1 MNDIYKPDYR
11 LLVVFDQSKESFLAL
26 QNAIELAKT
35 INGAIDILCI
45 SKWSK
50 VIKTENQV
58 ALLRSLEENQQRV
71 KLKTQKLIDSIT
83 EIENLALIYSYTHGN
98 VIEETQK
105 HIAITSPDIVVIG
118 RQKKKFSSYFD
129 TRNIDQLR
137 KGYNGFL
144 LLAGEKNK
152 KAKDQ
157 SMRLGFL
164 DEKEVSRA
172 SELIQTLIRKA
183 MPTLNV
189 FTISNKQKKVV
200 ETKEKM
206 VFYEFD
212 KNDIVDSTISNYIQK
227 NKIDLMCVKWNDPD
241 QSLTKKIIIKTEIPI
256 LLTN

>member
-1 MNDIYKPDYR
+1 MWGRFWREYLGYPKKERRGIFVLLTMLMFVAFYNIIDKQLWSTDLVLPTITVSPFDDAYKG
-11 LLVVFDQSKESFLAL
+11 AT
-26 QNAIELAKT
+26 AI
-35 INGAIDILCI
+35 
-45 SKWSK
+45 
-50 VIKTENQV
+50 
-58 ALLRSLEENQQRV
+58 
-71 KLKTQKLIDSIT
+71 
-83 EIENLALIYSYTHGN
+83 
-98 VIEETQK
+98 
-105 HIAITSPDIVVIG
+105 
-118 RQKKKFSSYFD
+118 
-129 TRNIDQLR
+129 
-137 KGYNGFL
+137 
-144 LLAGEKNK
+144 AGEKNK

-241 QSLTKKIIIKTEIPI
+241 QSLTKKIIIKSKVGQ
-256 LLTN
+256 